1 MCAGIAGGAGGCGGQ
16 THRCWFAG
24 GNCSFLPD
32 PLCSGFALALS
43 GPAQL
48 WPAHP
53 ALDRHTGNMDRRIT
67 ECEYSNGPL
76 TTLDVL
82 YKLVPDTCIL
92 WILTSIKNKLIHDRF
107 MNVSYTAEWTLIK
120 HSSFHVQDGCFTA
133 NEDSTLEILS
143 TLKKLN
149 AFNM

>member
-1 MCAGIAGGAGGCGGQ
+1 M
-16 THRCWFAG
+16 HFM
-24 GNCSFLPD
+24 D
-32 PLCSGFALALS
+32 
-43 GPAQL
+43 
-48 WPAHP
+48 
-53 ALDRHTGNMDRRIT
+53 LDIT
-67 ECEYSNGPL
+67 
-76 TTLDVL
+76 
-82 YKLVPDTCIL
+82 
-92 WILTSIKNKLIHDRF
+92 KNKLIHDRF